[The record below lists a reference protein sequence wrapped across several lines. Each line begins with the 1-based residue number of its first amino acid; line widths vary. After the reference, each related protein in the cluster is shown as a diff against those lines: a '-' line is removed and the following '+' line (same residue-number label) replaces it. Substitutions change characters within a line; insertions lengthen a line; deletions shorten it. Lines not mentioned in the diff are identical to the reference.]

1 MSATDPSLDPTIDM
15 DDADI
20 ARRFL
25 GAGVAVPAER
35 AQGAYAAARRLL
47 EATHWLRKPREASA
61 EPAHVFHLTPIE
73 DATQ

>member
-1 MSATDPSLDPTIDM
+1 MTALDTSLDM

-25 GAGVAVPAER
+25 DAGVAVPAER

-61 EPAHVFHLTPIE
+61 EPAHVFHLTPMA
-73 DATQ
+73 DAAK